1 MDYGVQQFTLVGF
14 PQALQIVDN
23 STSNQSNGLAEFKVT
38 CYLLGKNEEHIN
50 GVHIYLF
57 ITILKHINAFS
68 HLYQSKSHAYI
79 LETVK
84 VFVLLYCQND
94 LGLLLMKLTL

>member
-1 MDYGVQQFTLVGF
+1 VGF

-23 STSNQSNGLAEFKVT
+23 STTNQSNWSSRILSH
-38 CYLLGKNEEHIN
+38 LLGKNKEHIN
-50 GVHIYLF
+50 GVLIYFF
-57 ITILKHINAFS
+57 IIYKKINAFS

-79 LETVK
+79 LESVK
-84 VFVLLYCQND
+84 VFVLFYCQND